1 MQSLVVANQ
10 EDDMRL
16 IFGLAADGRVFPDAP
31 GALGSLDEG
40 VVGPLGLVQT
50 LETQLGMLAPSVSK
64 AVRISTYLA
73 KIRSCGGDRFWT
85 SSFSKDPW
93 STAVTILEWR
103 DTLVG
108 GGWRGTVI
116 GSNRFDDLAAA
127 EAVGPTLPAG
137 LEDRAIA
144 LLDVLETR
152 PGLRIRQLGL
162 ADRRDLLPPLWT
174 RIVEALES
182 VGVTIFQYEPP
193 ERAPES
199 SDLRTVQR
207 ALSGEPVQPLAGDGT
222 FSMVEADTELMAA
235 ETVAD
240 WLAALPSEDLHGTV
254 ILASNGDT
262 ALLDHALRAR
272 GIPALG
278 LSASSPW
285 RGALQVLPLAFA
297 AAWQP
302 FDPRALLNLFLLPR
316 PPVAAWAA
324 RRLARA
330 LSEEPGVGG
339 RLWREAWLQIE
350 DRLLEI
356 NTRSDAD
363 TARRKTNKTLAEWRA
378 WTEVGRFV
386 RGEGIPLS
394 EAMAICGRVAAWAM
408 RSDGGEGDRLLMAA
422 SNAAAAVSDAL
433 SRLELSVIPALLLE
447 RVVLQVLSE
456 GVPNPNHFAEAGAI
470 RAIKAPGALW
480 SSAQRVIWWNFV
492 GPGEKIAIT
501 PWDNAEHEALIAN
514 GVAIDASPA
523 IARRIEA
530 AHSGVIRRALGH
542 VILVRPA
549 LARDAQT
556 TLHPMAHRLRPLLKQ
571 SGAAITFKAERLLL
585 EPDAVLAGSILPR
598 QAAERQVQPPA
609 RVPVWKIPPGTT
621 RLIDTRRESA
631 TSLTRMLNCQLSWFA
646 QDILNLR
653 PGRFAE
659 IPGTHQLFG
668 NLAHEIARRLLLPG
682 VPPAEANIRKETI
695 RYFESLLPEI
705 AAPLLQP
712 EHAGELA
719 AAREMVPRAL
729 EALVRLLHAQGL
741 EIVGSE
747 LDREGIQG
755 RLLLQGRLD
764 LLVRRGDRIAV
775 LDLKW
780 TRSERRY
787 REAVASGRAIQ
798 LAVYRGLSAGDGTGA
813 PGGYFL
819 LRQRR
824 LVAGPGSILTDSPI
838 EADIDDLATLA
849 QVTNDWGLWH
859 ELTANGTLIAAGFA
873 DTGDLRPA
881 GLAIEAV
888 KEPCRF
894 CNLRGLCRVY
904 EELV

>member
-1 MQSLVVANQ
+1 MQ
-10 EDDMRL
+10 L
-16 IFGLAADGRVFPDAP
+16 IFSLAADGRVYPDAHDAS
-31 GALGSLDEG
+31 GNLDKDI
-40 VVGPLGLVQT
+40 VGPLGLVQI

-73 KIRSCGGDRFWT
+73 KLRSCGGGRFWA

-93 STAVTILEWR
+93 STAATILEWR

-108 GGWRGTVI
+108 SGWRGTAV
-116 GSNRFDDLAAA
+116 GSNRLDDLAAA
-127 EAVGPTLPAG
+127 ESVEPTLPAG

-144 LLDVLETR
+144 LLAVLGTR
-152 PGLRIRQLGL
+152 LGLRIRQLSL
-162 ADRRDLLPPLWT
+162 ADRRDLLPPLWAC
-174 RIVEALES
+174 IVDALES
-182 VGVTIFQYEPP
+182 VGVTIFQHEQP
-193 ERAPES
+193 ELAAEG
-199 SDLRTVQR
+199 SDLRIVQR
-207 ALSGEPVQPLAGDGT
+207 VLSGEPVQPLAGDGT
-222 FSMVEADTELMAA
+222 FTMVEADTELMAA
-235 ETVAD
+235 EMVAD
-240 WLAALPSEDLHGTV
+240 WLAAVPSEDLRGTV
-254 ILASNGDT
+254 ILASDGDT
-262 ALLDHALRAR
+262 ALLDRALQAR
-272 GIPALG
+272 GVPALG
-278 LSASSPW
+278 LSSPSAW
-285 RGALQVLPLAFA
+285 RGAMQVLPLAFA
-297 AAWQP
+297 ATWQP
-302 FDPRALLNLFLLPR
+302 FDPRVLLNLFLLPR
-316 PPVAAWAA
+316 PPVAAWVA

-330 LSEEPGVGG
+330 LSEEPGIGG
-339 RLWREAWLQIE
+339 RVWREAWTQIE
-350 DRLLEI
+350 ARLLEI
-356 NTRSDAD
+356 NTQSDAD
-363 TARRKTNKTLAEWRA
+363 TARRKSDTTLAEWRA
-378 WTEVGRFV
+378 WTAVGRFA
-386 RGEGIPLS
+386 RSDGIPLS

-408 RSDGGEGDRLLMAA
+408 RSDGGEGDRLLIAV
-422 SNAAAAVSDAL
+422 SNAAAAMSDAL
-433 SRLELSVIPALLLE
+433 SRLELSVIPAFLVE

-456 GVPNPNHFAEAGAI
+456 GVPNPEHVAEAGAV

-480 SSAQRVIWWNFV
+480 SSARSVIWWNFV
-492 GPGEKIAIT
+492 GPGEKIATT
-501 PWDNAEHEALIAN
+501 PWDNAEREALITN
-514 GVAIDASPA
+514 GVEIDASPA

-530 AHSGVIRRALGH
+530 AHSGVIRRALGN
-542 VILVRPA
+542 VILVRPS

-556 TLHPMAHRLRPLLKQ
+556 TLHPMAHRLRPLLKE
-571 SGAAITFKAERLLL
+571 SGAAITFKAERLLR
-585 EPDAVLAGSILPR
+585 EPDAMLAGRILPR
-598 QAAERQVQPPA
+598 QLVERQVQPPA
-609 RVPVWKIPPGTT
+609 GIPVWTIPPGTT
-621 RLIDTRRESA
+621 RLADTRRESA

-659 IPGTHQLFG
+659 IPGPDQLFG

-682 VPPAEANIRKETI
+682 APPAEPGIRTAAI
-695 RYFESLLPEI
+695 GHFESLLPEI

-729 EALVRLLHAQGL
+729 EALVSLLHAQGL

-764 LLVRRGDRIAV
+764 LLVRRGDRVAV

-787 REAVASGRAIQ
+787 REEVASGRAIQ
-798 LAVYRGLSAGDGTGA
+798 LAIYRGLSDSDGTGA

-824 LVAGPGSILTDSPI
+824 IVAGPGSILTGNPI
-838 EADIDDLATLA
+838 EADIDDLATLGH
-849 QVTNDWGLWH
+849 VTNDWRLWH
-859 ELTANGTLIAAGFA
+859 DLTTKGTLIAAGFP

-881 GLAIEAV
+881 GLAIDAA

>member
-1 MQSLVVANQ
+1 MQ
-10 EDDMRL
+10 L
-16 IFGLAADGRVFPDAP
+16 IFSLAADGRVYPDAHDAS
-31 GALGSLDEG
+31 GNLDKDI
-40 VVGPLGLVQT
+40 VGPLRLVQI

-73 KIRSCGGDRFWT
+73 KLRSCGGGRFWA

-93 STAVTILEWR
+93 STAATILEWR

-108 GGWRGTVI
+108 SGWRGTAI
-116 GSNRFDDLAAA
+116 GSNRLDDLAAA
-127 EAVGPTLPAG
+127 ESVEPILPAG

-144 LLDVLETR
+144 LLDVLGTR

-162 ADRRDLLPPLWT
+162 ADRRDLLPPLWA

-182 VGVTIFQYEPP
+182 VGVTIFQHEQP
-193 ERAPES
+193 ELAAEG
-199 SDLRTVQR
+199 SDLRIVQR
-207 ALSGEPVQPLAGDGT
+207 VLSGEPVQPLAGDGT
-222 FSMVEADTELMAA
+222 FTMVEADTELMAA
-235 ETVAD
+235 EMVAD
-240 WLAALPSEDLHGTV
+240 WLAAVPSEDLRGTV
-254 ILASNGDT
+254 ILASDGDT

-272 GIPALG
+272 GVPALG
-278 LSASSPW
+278 LSSPSAW
-285 RGALQVLPLAFA
+285 RGAMQVLPLAFA

-302 FDPRALLNLFLLPR
+302 FDPRVLLNLFLLPS
-316 PPVAAWAA
+316 PPVAAWVA

-339 RLWREAWLQIE
+339 RVWREAWTQIE
-350 DRLLEI
+350 ARLLEI
-356 NTRSDAD
+356 NTQSDAD
-363 TARRKTNKTLAEWRA
+363 TARRKSDTTLAEWRA
-378 WTEVGRFV
+378 WTAVGRFA
-386 RGEGIPLS
+386 RSDGIPLS

-408 RSDGGEGDRLLMAA
+408 GSDGGEGDRLLMAV
-422 SNAAAAVSDAL
+422 SNAAAAMSDAL
-433 SRLELSVIPALLLE
+433 SRLELSVIPALLVE

-456 GVPNPNHFAEAGAI
+456 GVPNPEHVAEAGAV

-480 SSAQRVIWWNFV
+480 SSARRVIWWNFV
-492 GPGEKIAIT
+492 GPGEKIAT
-501 PWDNAEHEALIAN
+501 TLWDNAEREALIAH
-514 GVAIDASPA
+514 GVEIDASPA

-530 AHSGVIRRALGH
+530 AHSGVIRRALGN

-556 TLHPMAHRLRPLLKQ
+556 TLHPMAHRLRPLLKE
-571 SGAAITFKAERLLL
+571 SGAAITFKAERLLR
-585 EPDAVLAGSILPR
+585 EPDAMLAGRILPR
-598 QAAERQVQPPA
+598 QLVERQVQPPA
-609 RVPVWKIPPGTT
+609 GIPVWTIPPGTT
-621 RLIDTRRESA
+621 RLTDTRRESA

-659 IPGTHQLFG
+659 IPGTDQLFG

-682 VPPAEANIRKETI
+682 APPAEAGIRTAAI
-695 RYFESLLPEI
+695 GHFESLLPEI

-787 REAVASGRAIQ
+787 REEVASGRAIQ
-798 LAVYRGLSAGDGTGA
+798 LAIYRGLSASDGTGA

-824 LVAGPGSILTDSPI
+824 IVAGPGSILTGNPI
-838 EADIDDLATLA
+838 EADIDDLATLGH
-849 QVTNDWGLWH
+849 VTNDWLLWH
-859 ELTANGTLIAAGFA
+859 DLTTNGTLIAAGFP
-873 DTGDLRPA
+873 DTRDLRPA
-881 GLAIEAV
+881 GLAIDAV

-904 EELV
+904 EEIV

>member
-1 MQSLVVANQ
+1 MQLT
-10 EDDMRL
+10 
-16 IFGLAADGRVFPDAP
+16 FGLEADGRVYPDARD
-31 GALGSLDEG
+31 AAGSLDHDI
-40 VVGPLGLVQT
+40 VGPLGLLQT
-50 LETQLGMLAPSVSK
+50 LEAQLGLLAPTVPK
-64 AVRISTYLA
+64 AVRIATYLA
-73 KIRSCGGDRFWT
+73 KLRACQGSRFWV

-93 STAVTILEWR
+93 STAEAILEWR

-108 GGWRGTVI
+108 GGWRNTAI
-116 GSNRFDDLAAA
+116 GSPRLDDLAAA
-127 EAVGPTLPAG
+127 ESVDPMLPAG

-144 LLDVLETR
+144 LLDVLGTR

-162 ADRRDLLPPLWT
+162 ADRRDLLPPLWA

-182 VGVTIFQYEPP
+182 AGVTILQHEQP
-193 ERAPES
+193 ELAPEG
-199 SDLRTVQR
+199 SDLRIVQR
-207 ALSGEPVQPLAGDGT
+207 VLSGETVQPLAGDGT
-222 FSMVEADTELMAA
+222 FTMVEADTELMAA
-235 ETVAD
+235 EAVAD
-240 WLAALPSEDLHGTV
+240 WLAALPSGDLHGTV
-254 ILASNGDT
+254 ILASNSDT

-316 PPVAAWAA
+316 PPVGAWAA

-339 RLWREAWLQIE
+339 RVWREAWVQIE

-363 TARRKTNKTLAEWRA
+363 TARRKTDTTLAEWRA
-378 WTEVGRFV
+378 WTQVGRFG
-386 RGEGIPLS
+386 RSEGIPLS

-408 RSDGGEGDRLLMAA
+408 RSDGGAGDRLLMAA
-422 SNAAAAVSDAL
+422 SKAAGAVSDAL
-433 SRLELSVIPALLLE
+433 SRLELSVIPALLIE

-456 GVPNPNHFAEAGAI
+456 GVPNPDHFAEAGAV

-480 SSAQRVIWWNFV
+480 STARRVIWWNFV
-492 GPGEKIAIT
+492 GPGDKIAIT
-501 PWDNAEHEALIAN
+501 PWDNAEREALIAN
-514 GVAIDASPA
+514 GVEIDASPA

-530 AHSGVIRRALGH
+530 AHSSVLRRTLGNL
-542 VILVRPA
+542 ILVRPA

-556 TLHPMAHRLRPLLKQ
+556 TLHPMAHRLRPLLKE
-571 SGAAITFKAERLLL
+571 SGAAITFKAERLLR
-585 EPDAVLAGSILPR
+585 ETDAMLAGRILPR
-598 QAAERQVQPPA
+598 QLVERQVQPPA
-609 RVPVWKIPPGTT
+609 GIPVWTIPQGAT
-621 RLIDTRRESA
+621 RPADTRRESA

-653 PGRFAE
+653 SGRFAE
-659 IPGTHQLFG
+659 IPGTDQLFG

-682 VPPAEANIRKETI
+682 APPAEANIRAETI
-695 RYFESLLPEI
+695 GHFESLLPEI

-755 RLLLQGRLD
+755 QLLLQGRLD

-787 REAVASGRAIQ
+787 REEVASGRAIQ
-798 LAVYRGLSAGDGTGA
+798 LAIYRGLSASDGTGA

-824 LVAGPGSILTDSPI
+824 IVAGPGSILTGNPI
-838 EADIDDLATLA
+838 EADIDDLATLGH
-849 QVTNDWGLWH
+849 VTNDWRLWRD
-859 ELTANGTLIAAGFA
+859 LTTKGTLIAVGFP
-873 DTGDLRPA
+873 DTGHLRPA
-881 GLAIEAV
+881 GLAIDAA

>member
-1 MQSLVVANQ
+1 M
-10 EDDMRL
+10 DL
-16 IFGLAADGRVFPDAP
+16 IFGLAADGRVYPDTHDAS
-31 GALGSLDEG
+31 GSLDKD

-50 LETQLGMLAPSVSK
+50 LETQLGMLAPSISK

-73 KIRSCGGDRFWT
+73 KLRACGGDRFWA
-85 SSFSKDPW
+85 SSFSRDSW
-93 STAVTILEWR
+93 STAATLLEWR

-108 GGWRGTVI
+108 GGWHSTAI
-116 GSNRFDDLAAA
+116 GSNRLDDLADA
-127 EAVGPTLPAG
+127 EAVEPTLPAG

-144 LLDVLETR
+144 LLDVLKTR
-152 PGLRIRQLGL
+152 PGLRIHQLGL
-162 ADRRDLLPPLWT
+162 AEQRDLLPPLWA
-174 RIVEALES
+174 RIVDALES
-182 VGVTIFQYEPP
+182 VGVTIFQHEQP
-193 ERAPES
+193 ELAPEG
-199 SDLRTVQR
+199 SDLRIVQR
-207 ALSGEPVQPLAGDGT
+207 VLSGEPVQPLAGDGT
-222 FSMVEADTELMAA
+222 FTMVEADTELMAA
-235 ETVAD
+235 ETIAD
-240 WLAALPSEDLHGTV
+240 WLAAVPSEDLHGTV
-254 ILASNGDT
+254 ILASDGDT

-278 LSASSPW
+278 LSASSSW

-302 FDPRALLNLFLLPR
+302 FDPRVLLNLFLLPR
-316 PPVAAWAA
+316 PPVAAWVA

-339 RLWREAWLQIE
+339 RVWREAWCEIE

-356 NTRSDAD
+356 NTQSDAD
-363 TARRKTNKTLAEWRA
+363 TARRKTDTTLAEWRA
-378 WTEVGRFV
+378 WTEVGRFA
-386 RGEGIPLS
+386 RGEGMPLS

-408 RSDGGEGDRLLMAA
+408 RSDGGEGDRLLMAV
-422 SNAAAAVSDAL
+422 SNSAAAVSDAL

-456 GVPNPNHFAEAGAI
+456 GVPNPDHFAEAGAV

-480 SSAQRVIWWNFV
+480 SSAQRIVWWNFV
-492 GPGEKIAIT
+492 GPGEKIALT
-501 PWDNAEHEALIAN
+501 PWDNAERDALIAN
-514 GVAIDASPA
+514 GVEIDASQA

-530 AHSGVIRRALGH
+530 AHSGVIRRAHGS
-542 VILVRPA
+542 VILVHPA
-549 LARDAQT
+549 LSRDAQT
-556 TLHPMAHRLRPLLKQ
+556 TLHPMAHRLRPLMKE
-571 SGAAITFKAERLLL
+571 SGSAITFKAERLLR
-585 EPDAVLAGSILPR
+585 EPDAMLAGRILPR
-598 QAAERQVQPPA
+598 QIVERQAQPPA
-609 RVPVWKIPPGTT
+609 GIPVWTIPPGTT
-621 RLIDTRRESA
+621 RLTDTRRESA

-653 PGRFAE
+653 RGRFAE
-659 IPGTHQLFG
+659 IPGTDQLFG

-682 VPPAEANIRKETI
+682 APPTEADIRTKAI
-695 RYFESLLPEI
+695 RHFESLLPEI

-729 EALVRLLHAQGL
+729 EALVRLLHTQGL

-787 REAVASGRAIQ
+787 REEVASGRAIQ
-798 LAVYRGLSAGDGTGA
+798 LAIYRGLSASDGTGA

-824 LVAGPGSILTDSPI
+824 IVAGPGSILTGNPI
-838 EADIDDLATLA
+838 EADIDDLATLGH
-849 QVTNDWGLWH
+849 VTNDWRVWH
-859 ELTANGTLIAAGFA
+859 DLTTKGTLIAAGFP

-881 GLAIEAV
+881 GLAIDAA

-904 EELV
+904 EERV

>member
-1 MQSLVVANQ
+1 MQ
-10 EDDMRL
+10 L
-16 IFGLAADGRVFPDAP
+16 IFGLAADGRVYPDAHD
-31 GALGSLDEG
+31 ASGSLDKDI
-40 VVGPLGLVQT
+40 VGPLGLVQT
-50 LETQLGMLAPSVSK
+50 LETQLGMLTPSISK

-73 KIRSCGGDRFWT
+73 KLRSSGGDRFWA

-93 STAVTILEWR
+93 STASTILEWR

-108 GGWRGTVI
+108 SGWRGKEI
-116 GSNRFDDLAAA
+116 GSNRLDDLAAA
-127 EAVGPTLPAG
+127 EAVEPTLQAG

-144 LLDVLETR
+144 LLDVLKTR

-162 ADRRDLLPPLWT
+162 ADRRDLLPPLWAC
-174 RIVEALES
+174 IVDALES
-182 VGVTIFQYEPP
+182 IGVTIFQHEQP
-193 ERAPES
+193 ELAPEG
-199 SDLRTVQR
+199 SDLRIVQR
-207 ALSGEPVQPLAGDGT
+207 VLSGEPVQPLAGDGT
-222 FSMVEADTELMAA
+222 FTMVEADTELMAA
-235 ETVAD
+235 ETTAD
-240 WLAALPSEDLHGTV
+240 WLAALPSEDLRGTV
-254 ILASNGDT
+254 ILASEGDT

-302 FDPRALLNLFLLPR
+302 FDPRVLLNLFLLPR
-316 PPVAAWAA
+316 PPITAWVA

-339 RLWREAWLQIE
+339 RAWREAWAQIK

-363 TARRKTNKTLAEWRA
+363 TARRKTDTTLAEWRA
-378 WTEVGRFV
+378 WTEVGRFA
-386 RGEGIPLS
+386 RGEGMPLS

-408 RSDGGEGDRLLMAA
+408 RSDGGEGDRLLMAV

-433 SRLELSVIPALLLE
+433 SRLELTVIPALLLE

-456 GVPNPNHFAEAGAI
+456 GVPNPDHFAEAGAI
-470 RAIKAPGALW
+470 RAVKTPGALW

-492 GPGEKIAIT
+492 GPGEKIT
-501 PWDNAEHEALIAN
+501 LLPWDNAERETLMAS
-514 GVAIDASPA
+514 GVEIDPSPA

-530 AHSGVIRRALGH
+530 AHSSVIRRCHGNL
-542 VILVRPA
+542 ILVRPA

-556 TLHPMAHRLRPLLKQ
+556 TLHPMAHRLRPLLKE
-571 SGAAITFKAERLLL
+571 SGAAITFKAERLLR
-585 EPDAVLAGSILPR
+585 EPDAMLAGRILPR
-598 QAAERQVQPPA
+598 QLVERQVQPPA
-609 RVPVWKIPPGTT
+609 GIPVWTIPPGTT
-621 RLIDTRRESA
+621 RLTDTRRESA

-659 IPGTHQLFG
+659 IPGTDQLFG

-682 VPPAEANIRKETI
+682 APPAEAGVRTAAIGH
-695 RYFESLLPEI
+695 FESLLPEI

-755 RLLLQGRLD
+755 QLLLQGRLD

-787 REAVASGRAIQ
+787 REEVASGRAIQ
-798 LAVYRGLSAGDGTGA
+798 LAIYRGLSASDGTGA

-824 LVAGPGSILTDSPI
+824 IVAGPGSILTGNPI
-838 EADIDDLATLA
+838 EADIDDLATLGH
-849 QVTNDWGLWH
+849 VTNDWRLWH
-859 ELTANGTLIAAGFA
+859 DLTTKGTLIAAGFP

-881 GLAIEAV
+881 GLAIDAA

>member
-1 MQSLVVANQ
+1 MQ
-10 EDDMRL
+10 L
-16 IFGLAADGRVFPDAP
+16 IFGLAADGRVYPDGHDVA
-31 GALGSLDEG
+31 GSLDKD

-50 LETQLGMLAPSVSK
+50 LETQLGMLAPNVSK

-73 KIRSCGGDRFWT
+73 KLRSCGGDRFWA

-93 STAVTILEWR
+93 STAATILEWR
-103 DTLVG
+103 DALVG
-108 GGWRGTVI
+108 SAWRGTAI
-116 GSNRFDDLAAA
+116 GSTRLDDLAAV
-127 EAVGPTLPAG
+127 EAVEPTLPVG

-144 LLDVLETR
+144 LLGVLGKR
-152 PGLRIRQLGL
+152 PGLRIRHIGL
-162 ADRRDLLPPLWT
+162 ADRRDLLPPLWARILAALEAVGT
-174 RIVEALES
+174 RIFDLD
-182 VGVTIFQYEPP
+182 QP
-193 ERAPES
+193 APAIEG
-199 SDLRTVQR
+199 SDLRIVQR
-207 ALSGEPVQPLAGDGT
+207 VLSGEPIQPLAGDGT
-222 FSMVEADTELMAA
+222 FAMVEADTELMAA
-235 ETVAD
+235 ETIAD
-240 WLAALPSEDLHGTV
+240 WLADLPSEDLQGTV
-254 ILASNGDT
+254 ILASDGDT

-272 GIPALG
+272 GVPALG

-302 FDPRALLNLFLLPR
+302 FDPRVLLNLFLLPR
-316 PPVAAWAA
+316 PPVAAWVA

-330 LSEEPGVGG
+330 LSEEPGIGG
-339 RLWREAWLQIE
+339 RVWREAWAQIE
-350 DRLLEI
+350 ARLLEI
-356 NTRSDAD
+356 NTQSDAA
-363 TARRKTNKTLAEWRA
+363 TARRKTDTTLVEWRA
-378 WTEVGRFV
+378 WTEVGRFA
-386 RGEGIPLS
+386 RSEGIPLS

-408 RSDGGEGDRLLMAA
+408 RSDGGEGDRLLMAV

-433 SRLELSVIPALLLE
+433 GRLELSVIPALLLE

-456 GVPNPNHFAEAGAI
+456 GVPNPDHFAEAGAI

-492 GPGEKIAIT
+492 GPGQKIAIP
-501 PWDNAEHEALIAN
+501 PWDNAEREELLRN
-514 GVAIDASPA
+514 GIEFETSPA

-530 AHSGVIRRALGH
+530 AHSGIIRRAQRS
-542 VILVRPA
+542 VILVRSA
-549 LARDAQT
+549 LARDEQT
-556 TLHPMAHRLRPLLKQ
+556 TLHPMAHRLRPLLKD
-571 SGAAITFKAERLLL
+571 SGSAITFKAERLLL
-585 EPDAVLAGSILPR
+585 EPDARLGGRILPR
-598 QAAERQVQPPA
+598 QLSERQMMPPA
-609 RVPVWKIPPGTT
+609 GVPVWTIPAGTT
-621 RLIDTRRESA
+621 PLADTRRESA
-631 TSLTRMLNCQLSWFA
+631 TSLTRLLTCQLSWFA

-659 IPGTHQLFG
+659 IPGTDQLFG
-668 NLAHEIARRLLLPG
+668 NLAHEIARRLFLPG
-682 VPPAEANIRKETI
+682 TPPAEANIRTASVGH
-695 RYFESLLPEI
+695 FESLLPEI

-747 LDREGIQG
+747 LDREGLQG

-764 LLVRRGDRIAV
+764 LMVRRGDRIAV

-787 REAVASGRAIQ
+787 REEVASGRAIQ
-798 LAVYRGLSAGDGTGA
+798 LAVYRGLSVGDGTGS

-824 LVAGPGSILTDSPI
+824 IMAGPASILTDNPI
-838 EADIDDLATLA
+838 EADIDDLATLGH
-849 QVTNDWGLWH
+849 VTNDWRLWH
-859 ELTANGTLIAAGFA
+859 DLTTSGTLIAAGFP
-873 DTGDLRPA
+873 DTNNLRPV

>member
-1 MQSLVVANQ
+1 MH
-10 EDDMRL
+10 L
-16 IFGLAADGRVFPDAP
+16 IFGLAADGRVYPDAHD
-31 GALGSLDEG
+31 ASGSLDKDI
-40 VVGPLGLVQT
+40 VGPLGLVQT

-73 KIRSCGGDRFWT
+73 KLRACGGNRFWA
-85 SSFSKDPW
+85 SSFTRDPW
-93 STAVTILEWR
+93 STASTILEWR

-108 GGWRGTVI
+108 SGWHGTAI
-116 GSNRFDDLAAA
+116 GSNRLDDLAAA
-127 EAVGPTLPAG
+127 EAVEPTLQAG

-144 LLDVLETR
+144 LLDVLKTR

-162 ADRRDLLPPLWT
+162 ADRRDLLPPLWA
-174 RIVEALES
+174 RIVDALES
-182 VGVTIFQYEPP
+182 VGVTIFQHEQL
-193 ERAPES
+193 ELAAEG
-199 SDLRTVQR
+199 SDLRIVQR
-207 ALSGEPVQPLAGDGT
+207 VLSGEPVQPLAGDGT
-222 FSMVEADTELMAA
+222 FTMVEADTELMAA

-240 WLAALPSEDLHGTV
+240 WLAALPSEDLRGTV
-254 ILASNGDT
+254 VLASDGDT
-262 ALLDHALRAR
+262 AILDHALRGR

-339 RLWREAWLQIE
+339 RVWREAWVQIE

-363 TARRKTNKTLAEWRA
+363 TARRKTDTTLAEWRA
-378 WTEVGRFV
+378 WTEVGRFAK
-386 RGEGIPLS
+386 GEGMPLS

-408 RSDGGEGDRLLMAA
+408 RSDGGEGDRLLMAV

-433 SRLELSVIPALLLE
+433 SRLELTVIPALLLE

-456 GVPNPNHFAEAGAI
+456 GVPNPDHFAEAGAI
-470 RAIKAPGALW
+470 RAVKTPGALW

-492 GPGEKIAIT
+492 GPGEKIT
-501 PWDNAEHEALIAN
+501 LLPWDNAEREMLVAN
-514 GVAIDASPA
+514 GVEIDPSPA

-530 AHSGVIRRALGH
+530 AHSGVIRRCHGNL
-542 VILVRPA
+542 ILVRPA
-549 LARDAQT
+549 LAREAQT
-556 TLHPMAHRLRPLLKQ
+556 TLHPMAHRLRPLLKE
-571 SGAAITFKAERLLL
+571 SGAAITFKAERLLC
-585 EPDAVLAGSILPR
+585 EPDAMLAGRMLPR
-598 QAAERQVQPPA
+598 QLVERQVQPPA
-609 RVPVWKIPPGTT
+609 GVPVWTIPPGTT
-621 RLIDTRRESA
+621 RLADTRRESA

-659 IPGTHQLFG
+659 IPGTDQLFG

-682 VPPAEANIRKETI
+682 APPAEANIRQEAI

-729 EALVRLLHAQGL
+729 EALVHLLHAQGL

-764 LLVRRGDRIAV
+764 LLVRRSDRIAV

-787 REAVASGRAIQ
+787 REEVASGRAIQ
-798 LAVYRGLSAGDGTGA
+798 LAVYRGLSAGDGNGA

-824 LVAGPGSILTDSPI
+824 LVAGPGSILADSPI
-838 EADIDDLATLA
+838 DADIDDLTTLDH
-849 QVTNDWGLWH
+849 VTNDWGLWH
-859 ELTANGTLIAAGFA
+859 DLATSGTLIAAGFP

-881 GLAIEAV
+881 GLAIEAT

-904 EELV
+904 EELI

>member
-1 MQSLVVANQ
+1 MQLT
-10 EDDMRL
+10 
-16 IFGLAADGRVFPDAP
+16 FGLEADGRVYPDARD
-31 GALGSLDEG
+31 AAGSLDHDI
-40 VVGPLGLVQT
+40 VGPLGLLQT
-50 LETQLGMLAPSVSK
+50 LEAQLGLLAPTVPK
-64 AVRISTYLA
+64 AVRIATYLA
-73 KIRSCGGDRFWT
+73 KLRACQGSRFWV

-93 STAVTILEWR
+93 STAEAILEWR

-108 GGWRGTVI
+108 GGWRNTAI
-116 GSNRFDDLAAA
+116 GSPRLDDLAAV
-127 EAVGPTLPAG
+127 ESVDPMLPAG

-144 LLDVLETR
+144 LLDVLGTR

-162 ADRRDLLPPLWT
+162 ADRRDLLPPLWA

-182 VGVTIFQYEPP
+182 AGVTILQHEQP
-193 ERAPES
+193 ELAPEG
-199 SDLRTVQR
+199 SDLRIVQR
-207 ALSGEPVQPLAGDGT
+207 VLSGETVQPLAGDGT
-222 FSMVEADTELMAA
+222 FTTVEADTELMAA
-235 ETVAD
+235 EAVAD
-240 WLAALPSEDLHGTV
+240 WLAALPSGDLHGTV
-254 ILASNGDT
+254 ILASNSDT

-316 PPVAAWAA
+316 PPVGAWAA

-339 RLWREAWLQIE
+339 RVWREAWVQIE

-363 TARRKTNKTLAEWRA
+363 TARRKTDTTLAEWRA
-378 WTEVGRFV
+378 WTEVGRFA
-386 RGEGIPLS
+386 RGEGMPLS

-408 RSDGGEGDRLLMAA
+408 RSDGGEGDRLLMAV
-422 SNAAAAVSDAL
+422 SSAAAAVSDAL

-456 GVPNPNHFAEAGAI
+456 GVPNPDHFAEAGAI
-470 RAIKAPGALW
+470 RAVKTPGALW

-492 GPGEKIAIT
+492 GPGERIT
-501 PWDNAEHEALIAN
+501 LLPWDNAERETLMAN
-514 GVAIDASPA
+514 GVEIDASPA

-530 AHSGVIRRALGH
+530 AHSGVVRRCRGNL
-542 VILVRPA
+542 ILVRPA

-556 TLHPMAHRLRPLLKQ
+556 TLHPMAHRLRPLLKE
-571 SGAAITFKAERLLL
+571 SGSAITFKAERLLR
-585 EPDAVLAGSILPR
+585 EPDAVLAGRILPR
-598 QAAERQVQPPA
+598 QLDERQAQPPA
-609 RVPVWKIPPGTT
+609 GIPVWTIPPGTT
-621 RLIDTRRESA
+621 CLTDTRRESA
-631 TSLTRMLNCQLSWFA
+631 TSLTRMLNCQLSWFS

-659 IPGTHQLFG
+659 IPGTDQLFG

-682 VPPAEANIRKETI
+682 APPAEANIRAEAI

-755 RLLLQGRLD
+755 QLLLQGRLD
-764 LLVRRGDRIAV
+764 LLVRHGDRIAV

-787 REAVASGRAIQ
+787 REEVASGRAIQ
-798 LAVYRGLSAGDGTGA
+798 LAIYRGLSASDGTGA

-824 LVAGPGSILTDSPI
+824 IVAGPGSILTGSPI
-838 EADIDDLATLA
+838 DADIDDLATLGL
-849 QVTNDWGLWH
+849 VTNDWRHWH
-859 ELTANGTLIAAGFA
+859 DLTRKGTLIAAGFP

-881 GLAIEAV
+881 GLAIDAA